1 MASVFHWIKVK
12 TICYATEDEDL
23 LCRMT
28 SGISGIEELD
38 IDVSEGLHGNPITV
52 IDATLNKNKQYAVL
66 FENLGED
73 IVSQILENIEDK
85 VDDDCILYVRLDKQ
99 KAVCGEFRIA
109 HGGDVVSVTA
119 KIMSHPARKEVAVET
134 VSSYLRSL
142 LPDQQ

>member
-1 MASVFHWIKVK
+1 MASTFHWIKVK

-28 SGISGIEELD
+28 SGLSGIEELD

-52 IDATLNKNKQYAVL
+52 IDATLNKNKQYTTL
-66 FENLGED
+66 FQNLGED
-73 IVSQILENIEDK
+73 IIREILAGLEEK

-99 KAVCGEFRIA
+99 KAVCGEFSIA

-119 KIMSHPARKEVAVET
+119 KIMAHPARKEVAVET
-134 VSSYLRSL
+134 IREFLQSL
-142 LPDQQ
+142 LPAQQ